1 MPREARRV
9 SVIPERQEYTR
20 SYEQENQRK
29 KRVAAYCRVSTE
41 QEQQQT
47 SYEAQVEYYTQY
59 IKAIRIGICRYL
71 CR

>member
-47 SYEAQVEYYTQY
+47 SYEAQVE
-59 IKAIRIGICRYL
+59 
-71 CR
+71 

>member
-29 KRVAAYCRVSTE
+29 KRIAACLPCKYG
-41 QEQQQT
+41 
-47 SYEAQVEYYTQY
+47 
-59 IKAIRIGICRYL
+59 IGTTADQL
-71 CR
+71 